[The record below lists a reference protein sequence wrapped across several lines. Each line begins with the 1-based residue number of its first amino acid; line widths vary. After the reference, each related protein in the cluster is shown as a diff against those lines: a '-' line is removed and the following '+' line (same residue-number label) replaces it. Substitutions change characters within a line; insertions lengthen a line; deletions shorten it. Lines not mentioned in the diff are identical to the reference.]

1 LVVDGFGPAERAP
14 VRRQDPDVVIRA
26 IGRRIAEVRR
36 ERGLTQE
43 AFSEVVGV
51 SEKYVQRVESG
62 ANLSIRSLVRFA
74 NALDVP
80 IAALV
85 VTQRKQRL

>member
-1 LVVDGFGPAERAP
+1 M
-14 VRRQDPDVVIRA
+14 IRA